1 MGPGLADALVITVA
15 YPQASRLSS
24 SRVLKIPLS
33 SLSGMMNVLHQQ
45 GAVVT
50 HVGPT
55 VAEVEPGERRG
66 LGADAP
72 PPPRKRGSNRKTKEH
87 L

>member
-1 MGPGLADALVITVA
+1 MGPNHTDALTVTVA
-15 YPQASRLSS
+15 YPQALRLST

-50 HVGPT
+50 RVVGTTAVDVDSAQIHEERTAEPT
-55 VAEVEPGERRG
+55 
-66 LGADAP
+66 
-72 PPPRKRGSNRKTKEH
+72 PPRKRGNRPTRQ
-87 L
+87 